1 MIHEMPPLP
10 LPPYESSSEDV
21 YYTPSP
27 ITELRTKPST
37 SIPFTRPA
45 TEDWTQ
51 DYREATEAE
60 NGEDLKLNP
69 YCQLQKID
77 IPHFL
82 LSATATSN
90 FS

>member
-1 MIHEMPPLP
+1 MIHEMPSLP
-10 LPPYESSSEDV
+10 LLPNENSSEGV

-27 ITELRTKPST
+27 ITKLRTKPST

-51 DYREATEAE
+51 DYREAREE
-60 NGEDLKLNP
+60 YGEDLKLNP

-82 LSATATSN
+82 LSAKQTHIS
-90 FS
+90 

>member
-10 LPPYESSSEDV
+10 PDDNSSEDI
-21 YYTPSP
+21 YATPSP

-51 DYREATEAE
+51 DYREAREAE
-60 NGEDLKLNP
+60 NGEDLKIKSILSVSEIN
-69 YCQLQKID
+69 
-77 IPHFL
+77 IPHL
-82 LSATATSN
+82 L
-90 FS
+90 

>member
-10 LPPYESSSEDV
+10 LPPYESSSEDIT
-21 YYTPSP
+21 YTPSP

-51 DYREATEAE
+51 DYREATTIEAE
-60 NGEDLKLNP
+60 NGEDLQIKP
-69 YCQLQKID
+69 
-77 IPHFL
+77 
-82 LSATATSN
+82 
-90 FS
+90 

>member
-51 DYREATEAE
+51 DYREAREE